1 MLKYVAHFM
10 SSLLNC
16 DSASKRLARRR
27 RQTYGPDNTDGIV
40 TIKMKADRQQIFGF
54 NLRIEA
60 EKNNPVV
67 VSKVILNSPADTCLP
82 QLNEGDQILSVNNND
97 IRGLKQDEIEKLIQR
112 AAESSDRE
120 LNLRVRQ
127 RVYDGEEEKDAAFSQ
142 FSKTTNAS
150 PRLPR
155 RDTLSDSIV
164 LLSEGLEDESLIFK
178 FESIYRRKP
187 GETTEIAKLH
197 ENLRKNRYRDI
208 SPYDATRVVL
218 QSCTSGD
225 YINASHVNMEIPTSK
240 IVNKYIATQGPL
252 PTTCIEFWQM
262 VWEQK
267 STLIVML
274 TTLLERGRL
283 KCHKYWPDKNKTETY
298 GQLEITCVVE
308 VETTSLVHRELHLI
322 NKEESTER
330 KVIQMQYVAW
340 PDHGVPVDASDFLAF
355 VGKVR
360 NYREGT
366 DVPIIVHCSAG
377 IGRTGV
383 LILMETAMCLI
394 EADEP
399 VYPIEVVLEMRRQ
412 RAMLIQ
418 TTSQFK
424 FVCEAILKVFKEGI
438 VKPLEA
444 PTR

>member
-225 YINASHVNMEIPTSK
+225 YINASHVNM
-240 IVNKYIATQGPL
+240 
-252 PTTCIEFWQM
+252 